1 MQVTETLSDGL
12 KRGFAVTLP
21 AADIEQKRTAKL
33 AEIGKSIRLPGFR
46 PGKVPATLVR
56 QRYGT
61 AVMAEVLEES
71 VNDATRQVL
80 DDRGLRV
87 AAQPKV
93 DVKEVGDAKDLE
105 FTVEVELLPEIAM
118 PDFAAMS
125 LTRFK
130 AEPAAEAVDKALTE
144 VAARQEGREPVTE
157 DRGAQTGD
165 TLTVDFVG
173 KVDGVP
179 FAGGTGSDMAVKLGG
194 AGFIPGFSEGMEG
207 MKVGEER
214 TIHVTFP
221 EQYHAA
227 ELAGK
232 PATFDLV
239 GKALEQPK
247 AAEINDEL
255 ATAIGFES
263 LDKLREAVVSQ
274 IQREYDGVSR
284 MRIKRDL
291 LDVLSKAVTFEV
303 PASMVDA
310 EFDAIWTRVDAD
322 IKAGRADE
330 EDKAK
335 DEATLRA
342 DYRAIAERRVRLG
355 LLLSEIGRANGIQV
369 AADEM
374 TRAMRAE
381 AGRYPGQEAQ
391 VMEFFRKNPQA
402 ADGLRGPIYEDKVI
416 DFILELAK
424 VEEATVSPEELSA
437 DPDEAPVK
445 GTDPVA
451 SESNPG

>member
-179 FAGGTGSDMAVKLGG
+179 FDGRHRLGHGGEARLG

-374 TRAMRAE
+374 TGPCARKRAVTPAR
-381 AGRYPGQEAQ
+381 RP
-391 VMEFFRKNPQA
+391 R
-402 ADGLRGPIYEDKVI
+402 
-416 DFILELAK
+416 
-424 VEEATVSPEELSA
+424 
-437 DPDEAPVK
+437 
-445 GTDPVA
+445 
-451 SESNPG
+451 

>member
-1 MQVTETLSDGL
+1 MQVTETLSEGL

-21 AADIEQKRTAKL
+21 AADIEEKRSAKL
-33 AEIGKSIRLPGFR
+33 AEIGKNIRLPGFR
-46 PGKVPATLVR
+46 PGKVPAKLVR

-71 VNDATRQVL
+71 VNDATRQML
-80 DDRGLRV
+80 DERGLRP

-93 DVKEVGDAKDLE
+93 DVKEIEDAKDLQ

-118 PDFAAMS
+118 PDFAALH
-125 LTRFK
+125 LTRLK
-130 AEPAAEAVDKALTE
+130 AEPAAEAVDKALGE
-144 VAARQEGREPVTE
+144 VASRQEGKEPVTE
-157 DRGAQTGD
+157 DRGARPGD

-179 FAGGTGSDMAVKLGG
+179 FAGGTGTDMAVKLGG
-194 AGFIPGFSEGMEG
+194 AGFIPGFSDGMEG
-207 MKVGEER
+207 MKPGESR
-214 TIHVTFP
+214 TIAVTFP

-239 GKALEQPK
+239 AKTLEQPK
-247 AAEINDEL
+247 PAELNDEL
-255 ATAIGFES
+255 ATAIGFEN
-263 LDKLREAVVSQ
+263 LEDLRKAIAGQ

-291 LDVLSKAVTFEV
+291 LDALSKTVTFAV
-303 PASMVDA
+303 PPSMVDA
-310 EFDAIWTRVDAD
+310 EFDAIWQRIEAD
-322 IKAGRADE
+322 LKAGRADE
-330 EDKAK
+330 EDKNK
-335 DEATLRA
+335 DEATLKA

-369 AADEM
+369 QPDEM

-381 AGRYPGQEAQ
+381 AARYPGQEAQ

-416 DFILELAK
+416 DFILELATVEDK
-424 VEEATVSPEELSA
+424 VVTPEELSA
-437 DPDEAPVK
+437 EPDEAPAAE
-445 GTDPVA
+445 PAAEPA
-451 SESNPG
+451 SPG

>member
-1 MQVTETLSDGL
+1 MQVTETLSEGL

-21 AADIEQKRTAKL
+21 ASDIEQKRTAKL
-33 AEIGKSIRLPGFR
+33 LEIGKSIRLPGFR

-56 QRYGT
+56 QRYGS

-87 AAQPKV
+87 ATQPKV
-93 DVKEVGDAKDLE
+93 DVKEIGDAKDVE

-118 PDFAAMS
+118 PDFSGMS

-130 AEPAAEAVDKALTE
+130 AEPAADAVDKALGE
-144 VAARQEGREPVTE
+144 IASRQEGREAVTE
-157 DRGAQTGD
+157 DRGAQVGD
-165 TLTVDFVG
+165 TLTVDFLG

-179 FAGGTGSDMAVKLGG
+179 FAGGTGTDMAVKLGG

-207 MKVGEER
+207 MKAGEER

-232 PATFDLV
+232 AATFDLV
-239 GKALEQPK
+239 GKGLEQPK
-247 AAEINDEL
+247 PAEVNDEL
-255 ATAIGFES
+255 ATAIGFGN
-263 LDKLREAVVSQ
+263 LDELRAAVVGR
-274 IQREYDGVSR
+274 IQNEYDGVSR

-291 LDVLSKAVTFEV
+291 LDLLSKAVTFEV
-303 PASMVDA
+303 PASMADA
-310 EFDAIWTRVDAD
+310 EFEAIWQRVEAD
-322 IKAGRADE
+322 LKAGRADE

-335 DEATLRA
+335 DETTLRA
-342 DYRAIAERRVRLG
+342 DYRAIAERLVRLG

-369 AADEM
+369 APDEM
-374 TRAMRAE
+374 ARAMRAE

-391 VMEFFRKNPQA
+391 VMEFFRKNTQA

-416 DFILELAK
+416 DFILELAT
-424 VEEATVSPEELSA
+424 VEEKAVSPEELSA
-437 DPDEAPVK
+437 DPEEV
-445 GTDPVA
+445 VA
-451 SESNPG
+451 AVAEGSNPG